1 MIVCTHSEDVSV
13 RCLKVERIT
22 DGDDSFTRKTIVRD
36 GEWEA
41 GRGVEEVLKGEGKLS
56 MGALVERV
64 CMCDRGSVRGRE
76 CVHTR
81 VKREGMC
88 VGRGEGEIYTAEMK
102 IC

>member
-13 RCLKVERIT
+13 CCLKVERIT
-22 DGDDSFTRKTIVRD
+22 DGDDSFTRETIVGD
-36 GEWEA
+36 GEWEV

-64 CMCDRGSVRGRE
+64 CMCEERGNVCGGER
-76 CVHTR
+76 
-81 VKREGMC
+81 
-88 VGRGEGEIYTAEMK
+88 RGEGEIWLEMK